1 MYLLVMAW
9 TLCVNN
15 DELLNFEGTRAELEE
30 LVTPLLLPIL
40 AANDA
45 KGGDIDAEAMK
56 RGIAWAR
63 YFMEQQARAVQ
74 KALRD
79 GSSNRIADRIRE
91 RSEFYSGWLEPRLK
105 EFAENNGMA
114 P

>member
-1 MYLLVMAW
+1 MPKGAIDRDTMA
-9 TLCVNN
+9 LMRV
-15 DELLNFEGTRAELEE
+15 
-30 LVTPLLLPIL
+30 
-40 AANDA
+40 
-45 KGGDIDAEAMK
+45 
-56 RGIAWAR
+56 
-63 YFMEQQARAVQ
+63 MEQQARAVQ

-79 GSSNRIADRIRE
+79 GSSYRIADRIRE